1 MVASD
6 KGPVGILRAVRG
18 ASYRARGSAARG
30 TLPLFLVLVLVLI
43 GGAAGGYWW
52 ATRAS
57 GPSEPVTVEIP
68 DGATAAT
75 VGELLEDAEVI
86 RSALAF
92 RLMVAVRG
100 MGDDL
105 RAGTYRMSTNMTLEE
120 ALAVITDGP
129 PPPKEVE
136 VTIPE
141 GYEVK
146 EIAETVE
153 ESLRR
158 VEAEGFTRL
167 AQSGRFALP
176 PYLPEGTGTVE
187 GFLFP
192 ETYGFPTNSGADD
205 VILRLLDQF
214 EVEAAGLP
222 WANAEDLGLSP
233 YEVVIVAS
241 MIEREAGIDAD
252 RPKISAVIHNRLERG
267 IPLQIDATIQYALPE
282 DNRLLTEEDYEY
294 PSAYNTYLHA
304 DLPPTPIANPG
315 EASLRAAL
323 EPADAEFLYFV
334 VIDESGR
341 HAFAETY
348 DEFLRLK
355 DRAGL

>member
-1 MVASD
+1 MPE
-6 KGPVGILRAVRG
+6 GPVGILRAVRG
-18 ASYRARGSAARG
+18 GSHRARGSAARG
-30 TLPLFLVLVLVLI
+30 TLLLFLTLVLVLI

-52 ATRAS
+52 ATGAS

-68 DGATAAT
+68 EGATADA
-75 VGELLEDAEVI
+75 VGEVLADAEVI

-92 RLMVAVRG
+92 RLMVAVQGRS
-100 MGDDL
+100 DEI

-120 ALAVITDGP
+120 ALAVITAGP
-129 PPPKEVE
+129 PPPNEVE

-146 EIAETVE
+146 EIAETVD

-158 VEAEGFTRL
+158 VEADEFQRL
-167 AQSGRFALP
+167 AGSGRFALP
-176 PYLPEGTGTVE
+176 PYLPEGARTVE

-192 ETYGFPTNSGADD
+192 ETYGFPSNSGADD
-205 VILRLLDQF
+205 VILRLLSQF
-214 EVEAAGLP
+214 KEEAAGLP
-222 WANAEDLGLSP
+222 WPNAGKLGLSP

-241 MIEREAGIDAD
+241 MIEREAGVDAD
-252 RPKISAVIHNRLERG
+252 RPKISAVIHNRLERDM
-267 IPLQIDATIQYALPE
+267 PLQIDATIQYALPE

-294 PSAYNTYLHA
+294 PSRYNTYLHNE
-304 DLPPTPIANPG
+304 LPPTPIGNPG
-315 EASLRAAL
+315 AASLRAAL
-323 EPADAEFLYFV
+323 EPADAEYLYLV
-334 VIDESGR
+334 VIDDSGR

-355 DRAGL
+355 DQAGL